1 MLDRNQN
8 TEQIQDQGSDSE
20 VLVEIIYVESDRRQF
35 EVWKRLMPAN
45 PMWF

>member
-8 TEQIQDQGSDSE
+8 TEQIQDQRSDSE

-35 EVWKRLMPAN
+35 EV
-45 PMWF
+45 